1 MKERIR
7 VYHKDGSLLKDR
19 EGNAV
24 ELSAVEMTDGWMEDC
39 FVQTTIESAY
49 PINFSIGDYIVYRGE
64 RYELNYD
71 PGKAKTARAGSGRG
85 AFRYENVKLNAL
97 QDELVRAQFL
107 DVVLGMENTEEQT
120 IPYTALP
127 KFGFYV
133 QTVDDLLDR
142 IQANMDEQMG
152 AGLWALYSRNKE
164 RSLQRGCDGAVWEEM
179 YGEGTTET
187 IIDSAALTI
196 DNQNCW
202 NALALVNSKWDI
214 NFVVRGRN
222 VFVDTMGLEVPYEFV
237 YGKRRGLYEI
247 TQTADDSQAVTTR
260 LRAYGS
266 EKNLPTHYYANLCVD
281 VFGETSKI
289 SHLASST
296 EAVLHITIPSLSW
309 AAAGSYFTSVRDGST
324 AESREYNV
332 TVKSGNIEGRGC
344 AVSSARKEGEGTV
357 TIILNSLNDEYGM
370 TVKNV
375 EDFYTAVMKERKVY
389 FLQGVN
395 KQSFPSKNMTV
406 STDQMPSH
414 MAVTRLMLPGF
425 PKMSVKEWW
434 DTQATEEEKAWINP
448 SGKEHLLSELKNRPY
463 VDSVNIK
470 ELGVRNG
477 SVMFDTE
484 NKKEGIIEIYPTIE
498 EMTVDGQ
505 RIDEI
510 NSGSDIKDN
519 GIFKDG
525 QTVPPFS
532 VTLSPKINF
541 DINML
546 KKEDFTISMKD
557 GKCGGREFKVNGSV
571 KENGVWKLTLDRVK
585 DDALELYFPN
595 KDFQIESG
603 DHFVLTG
610 IEMPDSYV
618 EAASAKLLKYA
629 LAWLDKNDYTR
640 YVFEPKVDEIFMA
653 YQHDKAKADATGKT
667 VSLYETLKS
676 GSLLHFSDTDLK
688 IDKSGVIERL
698 IIREELG
705 SIPTY
710 DVTIKEDKDVGALQK
725 MQDAIDTVT
734 MSVKSGLS
742 SAQIEGLI
750 RSRGAKYFLS
760 KTDPDT
766 AQDVIRFLRG
776 LTVGRTGDGY
786 GVTGE
791 GAATLSSC
799 VVESVRNAEATDEDR
814 TIVGGKGFDLYMG
827 KDGKS
832 HLYIDYLTTRTKF
845 FAASAEVRKVSYS
858 GGTTLFSNAGSTIVK
873 VAHVLD
879 DAGVTVGYK
888 CYAAAD
894 DGTTRTANWWHVGM
908 MALCQT
914 FNVKAG
920 ETENLQN
927 RYYWRL
933 VVGTGQETLED
944 GKLYDY
950 VILSNKRTFMGSEA
964 CVPGQSLAAVFEEQE
979 GKTTDDG
986 NNVIANRMF
995 FGYEPAADG
1004 GEPDVPQP
1012 YDVIVQAGDQIQW
1025 NRFGNLIKL
1034 TTSTEDGSDNGN
1046 APAIAMYHAMGA
1058 PYKTGDTVNPYQW
1071 KTLTSLDSP
1080 LLVLKNA
1087 KNFKFFTDD
1096 DPDNIIDPVT
1106 VTYDLVPSSEY
1117 IIRKPNSQTATPNDI
1132 TFTLRKRTGNVTE
1145 DITDGYL
1152 LTAYY
1157 TSDGFPQK
1165 QKKVI
1170 TQLSDI
1176 GVSFYTL
1183 RTAYVVA
1190 SAEES
1195 GETLAKTDIIILSD
1209 GAKGDTGT
1217 SFKVLG
1223 YALAHAKTYAEL
1235 QQITPTDGGLY
1246 LVDDTTGMEGGGKK
1260 PCVVQWKNGKYIVCD
1275 SNDGD
1280 SYKIGEILWTNTG
1293 TYWLDIGSVKGE
1305 GVVISDM
1312 SVTYAISD
1320 SATVTPTEWQ
1330 SAIIAATDAK
1340 PYLWTRTTV
1349 TYKDSEGE
1357 HTTVSYAIAY
1367 KGKDAVEFI
1376 VKNAPLVFD
1385 TDENGIVPTN
1395 AVKTATIE
1403 VYCAGKNIT
1412 SEVKSVSEGN
1422 GHVGCRGISTE
1433 KDNTVIKAKLPGYM
1447 ILKDSALNVSVTSGY
1462 AVVNIVVGSTT
1473 YTQQVQFLVNVAKFT
1488 GAISADNKKLR
1499 TDYTELTN
1507 RVGTVETDVNGIP
1520 IKTQGELT
1528 KYTSTIEQT
1537 AREISLKVS
1546 TAVVER
1552 RNLLPGSAFRKQ
1564 GEGCGFMKAKI
1575 LCSQKFEGTN
1585 IALADK
1591 PQAGGL
1597 CWGGGYSRNI
1607 HVTKGKRYTLT
1618 FMARVLSGS
1627 ADVLCEIRW
1636 EKSATDGSHPAG
1648 YAGPAGSAN
1657 LGVEKIQS
1665 AEGWHLYQ
1673 RSFTVP
1679 TNAAYEWVAV
1689 WCIKSNS
1696 STANQQVCFAHPI
1709 LIEGDA
1715 KDYVSWGLSPDD
1727 YNYIGGNLLDNTRT
1741 FAKGGNLTRMDASV
1755 VTNESYNNGCSVIY
1769 ANAASKYIE
1778 MAQWSVNT
1786 IIKKDEDY
1794 IFSFMA
1800 KGSGSL
1806 SAYMWSGT
1814 NLSIFAEDSEHSTT
1828 SSNADGGRSMPLTD
1842 EWKRYWVH
1850 WRSEGT
1856 GTPNSILIRCM
1867 QGSKAWVTIPK
1878 LEVGATPTDW
1888 IESKS
1893 GYVEDSGLAAKMLRT
1908 GLDIENGKITATA
1921 DKFEVR
1927 NNSGEVTAS
1936 VNKDGLLEVGAGVF
1950 SGSLVGVSGTFSK
1963 LMHVSDTNVYISFDQ
1978 TYGGLLLK
1986 GFTVNDGPMR
1996 IMGDLA
2002 VDGDMNVG
2010 VVRSSGIW
2018 SQGSFGALHRVYAR
2032 IKNDWLRVYYYAGN
2046 NEKMFA
2052 EKRLKT
2058 FTENG
2063 ETIYSVPCYVDKI
2076 HGGFTLTDPDDDFG
2090 NGAPIDTF
2098 VFEGNGWVNLVYNF
2112 AMYDTQKITVLH
2124 TTGSP
2129 TAKIYVCVCGAKT
2142 ELRGGVALQLWKAPQ
2157 GLASPAQSGAGHDV
2171 FVVSRYDNNWA

>member
-7 VYHKDGSLLKDR
+7 VYHKDGSLLNDM

-71 PGKAKTARAGSGRG
+71 PGKAKTARAGSDRG

-164 RSLQRGCDGAVWEEM
+164 RSLQRGCDGTVWEEM
-179 YGEGTTET
+179 YGKGTTET

-222 VFVDTMGLEVPYEFV
+222 VFVDTTGLEVPYEFV

-296 EAVLHITIPSLSW
+296 NTVLHVTIPSLSW

-332 TVKSGNIEGRGC
+332 TVKSGDIEGRGY

-357 TIILNSLNDEYGM
+357 TIILNSSNDEYGM

-395 KQSFPSKNMTV
+395 KQSFPSKNMIAN
-406 STDQMPSH
+406 TDQMPSH

-525 QTVPPFS
+525 QPVPPFS
-532 VTLSPKINF
+532 VTLSPKVNF

-653 YQHDKAKADATGKT
+653 YQHDKAKADTTGKT
-667 VSLYETLKS
+667 ASLYETLKA
-676 GSLLHFSDTDLK
+676 GSLLHFSDADLK

-710 DVTIKEDKDVGALQK
+710 DVTIKEDKDVGTLQK

-766 AQDVIRFLRG
+766 AQEEIRFLRG
-776 LTVGRTGDGY
+776 LAIGATDGSGY
-786 GVTGE
+786 GITGK
-791 GAATLSSC
+791 GQATLSE
-799 VVESVRNAEATDEDR
+799 VVVDRVRDPQSTEQDR
-814 TIVGGKGFDLYMG
+814 VIVGGKGFDLYMG
-827 KDGKS
+827 EDGKS

-858 GGTTLFSNAGSTIVK
+858 GGTTLFSNAGSTIMK

-879 DAGVTVGYK
+879 DAGTVIGYK

-894 DGTTRTANWWHVGM
+894 DGTTKTANWWHVGM

-920 ETENLQN
+920 ESENLQN

-933 VVGTGQETLED
+933 VVGVGQETLED

-964 CVPGQSLAAVFEEQE
+964 CVPVTSQKVIGADGKALVFGDVMVEVTQNDGMGSLSSIFAEQE

-995 FGYEPAADG
+995 FGYETAVDG
-1004 GEPDVPQP
+1004 GEPDAPLP

-1034 TTSTEDGSDNGN
+1034 TTSTEDGSDNEN

-1058 PYKTGDTVNPYQW
+1058 PYLLGTSVSPYQW

-1096 DPDNIIDPVT
+1096 NPDNIIDPVT

-1117 IIRKPNSQTATPNDI
+1117 IIRKPNSQTATPNDV
-1132 TFTLRKRTGNVTE
+1132 TFMLTKRTGNVTE
-1145 DITDGYL
+1145 DMKDGYL
-1152 LTAYY
+1152 LTADY
-1157 TSDGFPQK
+1157 TTTAGESKSG
-1165 QKKVI
+1165 VAI
-1170 TQLSDI
+1170 NRLSDI
-1176 GVSFYTL
+1176 GVSFYILASVMVRATVKADNTTVTL
-1183 RTAYVVA
+1183 
-1190 SAEES
+1190 
-1195 GETLAKTDIIILSD
+1195 TLPILSD

-1235 QQITPTDGGLY
+1235 QQITPTEGGLY
-1246 LVDDTTGMEGGGKK
+1246 LVDDTTGMEGGGRK

-1293 TYWLDIGSVKGE
+1293 AYWLEIGSVKGE

-1320 SATVTPTEWQ
+1320 SATVTPTGWQ

-1367 KGKDAVEFI
+1367 KGKDGDKGDPGANGKDAVEFI
-1376 VKNAPLVFD
+1376 VKNSPLVFD
-1385 TDENGIVPTN
+1385 TDENGVVS
-1395 AVKTATIE
+1395 ASVSKTATIQ
-1403 VYCAGKNIT
+1403 VMRSGKNIT
-1412 SEVKSVSEGN
+1412 SEVSNLFPSN
-1422 GHVGCRGISTE
+1422 SNMGCGKPTLTKQEDGIDVTIAGASI
-1433 KDNTVIKAKLPGYM
+1433 N
-1447 ILKDSALNVSVTSGY
+1447 KDSTLGVSVTSGY
-1462 AVVNIVVGSTT
+1462 VIVFMVIGSTL
-1473 YTQQVQFLVNVAKFT
+1473 YSQQIPFLVNVAKFT
-1488 GAISADNKKLR
+1488 GTISADNKQLR
-1499 TDYTELTN
+1499 SDYTEVSN
-1507 RVGTVETDVNGIP
+1507 RVGQVETDVNGIP
-1520 IKTQGELT
+1520 IKTQDELT
-1528 KYTSTIEQT
+1528 RYTSTIEQT
-1537 AREISLKVS
+1537 ARGISLKVAQE
-1546 TAVVER
+1546 TVNTY
-1552 RNLLPGSAFRKQ
+1552 RNCIVGSALREYDTITPINDTKKVTIMQ
-1564 GEGCGFMKAKI
+1564 GGVG
-1575 LCSQKFEGTN
+1575 GTN
-1585 IALADK
+1585 YA
-1591 PQAGGL
+1591 Q
-1597 CWGGGYSRNI
+1597 C
-1607 HVTKGKRYTLT
+1607 
-1618 FMARVLSGS
+1618 LS
-1627 ADVLCEIRW
+1627 
-1636 EKSATDGSHPAG
+1636 
-1648 YAGPAGSAN
+1648 
-1657 LGVEKIQS
+1657 
-1665 AEGWHLYQ
+1665 
-1673 RSFTVP
+1673 
-1679 TNAAYEWVAV
+1679 
-1689 WCIKSNS
+1689 
-1696 STANQQVCFAHPI
+1696 
-1709 LIEGDA
+1709 
-1715 KDYVSWGLSPDD
+1715 
-1727 YNYIGGNLLDNTRT
+1727 
-1741 FAKGGNLTRMDASV
+1741 
-1755 VTNESYNNGCSVIY
+1755 
-1769 ANAASKYIE
+1769 
-1778 MAQWSVNT
+1778 
-1786 IIKKDEDY
+1786 
-1794 IFSFMA
+1794 
-1800 KGSGSL
+1800 
-1806 SAYMWSGT
+1806 
-1814 NLSIFAEDSEHSTT
+1814 
-1828 SSNADGGRSMPLTD
+1828 
-1842 EWKRYWVH
+1842 
-1850 WRSEGT
+1850 
-1856 GTPNSILIRCM
+1856 
-1867 QGSKAWVTIPK
+1867 
-1878 LEVGATPTDW
+1878 VGATTTTW
-1888 IESKS
+1888 
-1893 GYVEDSGLAAKMLRT
+1893 T
-1908 GLDIENGKITATA
+1908 GLYFKDVRVNPETTYTFSVWVRMTAKPDNGCYVSLKTYNNFVAGNELARIVFPDTQTLNVWTLYKVTLNVPAGTLRLIIEAAVRTNGGIDLCRPMLEEGEEYQGWSLSLNDVTVEEAVQATGIDLKNGKITATA
-1921 DKFEVR
+1921 DTFEVQD
-1927 NNSGEVTAS
+1927 NSGNTTAKVTPDGFFTGS
-1936 VNKDGLLEVGAGVF
+1936 VHATNGYFDGLVRNQKRIITKDNFLEYFEKDTYSVIDDAYKPIWDRIGSNFVIRSTPIASDGEEMYLQCVLPTAYSLANPYTDGRYERAREVVGNTIIIRCENEQGIV
-1950 SGSLVGVSGTFSK
+1950 LYGTSRTTPNNGDAI
-1963 LMHVSDTNVYISFDQ
+1963 SAPYI
-1978 TYGGLLLK
+1978 LK
-1986 GFTVNDGPMR
+1986 NGYIAYLTCKVK
-1996 IMGDLA
+1996 
-2002 VDGDMNVG
+2002 NVG
-2010 VVRSSGIW
+2010 SNLEETEYEMIYWERVVRK
-2018 SQGSFGALHRVYAR
+2018 AL
-2032 IKNDWLRVYYYAGN
+2032 
-2046 NEKMFA
+2046 
-2052 EKRLKT
+2052 
-2058 FTENG
+2058 
-2063 ETIYSVPCYVDKI
+2063 P
-2076 HGGFTLTDPDDDFG
+2076 
-2090 NGAPIDTF
+2090 
-2098 VFEGNGWVNLVYNF
+2098 
-2112 AMYDTQKITVLH
+2112 
-2124 TTGSP
+2124 
-2129 TAKIYVCVCGAKT
+2129 
-2142 ELRGGVALQLWKAPQ
+2142 
-2157 GLASPAQSGAGHDV
+2157 
-2171 FVVSRYDNNWA
+2171 

>member
-1 MKERIR
+1 MKERIQ
-7 VYHKDGSLLKDR
+7 VYHKDGSLLNDM

-24 ELSAVEMTDGWMEDC
+24 ELSSVEMTDGWMEDC

-49 PINFSIGDYIVYRGE
+49 PISFSIGDYIVYRGE

-71 PGKAKTARAGSGRG
+71 PGKAKTARAGSDRG

-164 RSLQRGCDGAVWEEM
+164 RSLQRGCDGTVWEEM
-179 YGEGTTET
+179 YGEGTAET
-187 IIDSAALTI
+187 VIDSAALTI

-222 VFVDTMGLEVPYEFV
+222 VFVDTTGLEVPYEFV

-289 SHLASST
+289 SHLASSENT
-296 EAVLHITIPSLSW
+296 ILHVTIPSLNW
-309 AAAGSYFTSVRDGST
+309 TAAGSYFTSVRDGST

-332 TVKSGNIEGRGC
+332 TVKAGDVEGRGY

-357 TIILNSLNDEYGM
+357 CIVLNPLNTEYGM

-406 STDQMPSH
+406 NTDQMPSH

-463 VDSVNIK
+463 VDSVNIN

-510 NSGSDIKDN
+510 NRGSDIKDN

-667 VSLYETLKS
+667 VSLYETLKA

-799 VVESVRNAEATDEDR
+799 VVESVRNAEATDADR
-814 TIVGGKGFDLYMG
+814 IIVGGKGFDLYMG

-858 GGTTLFSNAGSTIVK
+858 GGTTLFSNAGSTIMK
-873 VAHVLD
+873 VAHIVD
-879 DAGVTVGYK
+879 DAGTVVGYK

-894 DGTTRTANWWHVGM
+894 DGTTKTANWWHTGM

-964 CVPGQSLAAVFEEQE
+964 CVPVTSQKVIGADGNALVFGDVMVQVTTTGEKQSLAEVFEEQE

-995 FGYEPAADG
+995 FGYEPSADG

-1025 NRFGNLIKL
+1025 NRFGNLYKL

-1046 APAIAMYHAMGA
+1046 ASGIAMYHAMGA
-1058 PYKTGDTVNPYQW
+1058 PYKAGDTVNPYQW

-1096 DPDNIIDPVT
+1096 NPDNIIDPVT
-1106 VTYDLVPSSEY
+1106 VTYELVPSSEY

-1132 TFTLRKRTGNVTE
+1132 TFTLRKRTGNTLE
-1145 DITDGYL
+1145 DVTDGYL

-1165 QKKVI
+1165 QLI

-1195 GETLAKTDIIILSD
+1195 GETLARTDIIILSD

-1235 QQITPTDGGLY
+1235 QQITPTEDGLY
-1246 LVDDTTGMEGGGKK
+1246 LVDDTTGMEGGSKR

-1367 KGKDAVEFI
+1367 KGKDGDKGDPGANGKDAVEFI

-1385 TDENGIVPTN
+1385 TDENGVVS
-1395 AVKTATIE
+1395 ASVSKTATIQ
-1403 VYCAGKNIT
+1403 VMRSGKNIT
-1412 SEVKSVSEGN
+1412 SEVGN
-1422 GHVGCRGISTE
+1422 LFPSNSNVGCGKPTLTKQTDGIDVTISGASI
-1433 KDNTVIKAKLPGYM
+1433 N
-1447 ILKDSALNVSVTSGY
+1447 KDSTLGVSVTSGY
-1462 AVVNIVVGSTT
+1462 VIVFLIIGSTL
-1473 YTQQVQFLVNVAKFT
+1473 YSQQIPFMVNVAKFT

-1564 GEGCGFMKAKI
+1564 GKGCDFMRSKI
-1575 LCSQKFEGTN
+1575 VCSMPFDGTN
-1585 IALADK
+1585 ILLAAEAK
-1591 PQAGGL
+1591 AAGPRWNGA
-1597 CWGGGYSRNI
+1597 GSTRNI
-1607 HVTKGKRYTLT
+1607 HVTKGKEYTLA
-1618 FMARVLSGS
+1618 FWARAKSVAVRVLGE
-1627 ADVLCEIRW
+1627 VRW
-1636 EKSATDGSHPAG
+1636 KKSATDTSYPAG
-1648 YAGPAGSAN
+1648 YAGPAGSAS
-1657 LGVEKIQS
+1657 LGVES
-1665 AEGWHLYQ
+1665 VSPAEGWHLY
-1673 RSFTVP
+1673 RRTFTVAAD
-1679 TNAAYEWVAV
+1679 AAYEWIDVCCFKAD
-1689 WCIKSNS
+1689 NT
-1696 STANQQVCFAHPI
+1696 TANEQVYFARPM
-1709 LIEGDA
+1709 LIEGSA
-1715 KDYVSWGLSPDD
+1715 EDYVCWGLSPND

-1769 ANAASKYIE
+1769 ANAASKFIE
-1778 MAQWSVNT
+1778 MAQWSVAPF
-1786 IIKKDEDY
+1786 IKKDEDY
-1794 IFSFMA
+1794 MFSFVA
-1800 KGSGSL
+1800 KGSGTL
-1806 SAYMWSGT
+1806 SVFMWNGS
-1814 NLSIFAEDSEHSTT
+1814 NLSIFAEDSESATT
-1828 SSNADGGRSMPLTD
+1828 KTDVDGARSFNLTSD
-1842 EWKRYWVH
+1842 WKRYWVH

-1856 GTPNSILIRCM
+1856 GLPNYALIRCV

-1888 IESKS
+1888 IEGKS

-1908 GLDIENGKITATA
+1908 GIDIENGKITATA
-1921 DKFEVR
+1921 DTFEVQDNR
-1927 NNSGEVTAS
+1927 GNTTARITDDGFFTGS
-1936 VNKDGLLEVGAGVF
+1936 VYATNGYFDGLVRNLKRVITKENFYEYFEKDTYSGMSDAFNPIWEKIGSNFVIQSTPEDADGAA
-1950 SGSLVGVSGTFSK
+1950 
-1963 LMHVSDTNVYISFDQ
+1963 MY
-1978 TYGGLLLK
+1978 LLLVLP
-1986 GFTVNDGPMR
+1986 TAEPITHPYTDGR
-1996 IMGDLA
+1996 YE
-2002 VDGDMNVG
+2002 
-2010 VVRSSGIW
+2010 R
-2018 SQGSFGALHRVYAR
+2018 AR
-2032 IKNDWLRVYYYAGN
+2032 EVIGN
-2046 NEKMFA
+2046 TIII
-2052 EKRLKT
+2052 RC
-2058 FTENG
+2058 ENG
-2063 ETIYSVPCYVDKI
+2063 NGITLYGTSRTAPNWGASNPPSLYSLKSGYVAYLTCKVKNTGSSSEESGYETIYWERVVRK
-2076 HGGFTLTDPDDDFG
+2076 
-2090 NGAPIDTF
+2090 
-2098 VFEGNGWVNLVYNF
+2098 
-2112 AMYDTQKITVLH
+2112 
-2124 TTGSP
+2124 
-2129 TAKIYVCVCGAKT
+2129 
-2142 ELRGGVALQLWKAPQ
+2142 ALP
-2157 GLASPAQSGAGHDV
+2157 
-2171 FVVSRYDNNWA
+2171 

>member
-1 MKERIR
+1 MIDIKILS
-7 VYHKDGSLLKDR
+7 KPKGSKVSS
-19 EGNAV
+19 GGSSFSSV
-24 ELSAVEMTDGWMEDC
+24 SAAAPT
-39 FVQTTIESAY
+39 
-49 PINFSIGDYIVYRGE
+49 
-64 RYELNYD
+64 
-71 PGKAKTARAGSGRG
+71 GKAAEADHAKNADTAKNAEL
-85 AFRYENVKLNAL
+85 AKL
-97 QDELVRAQFL
+97 AQIAL
-107 DVVLGMENTEEQT
+107 DVS
-120 IPYTALP
+120 PDAP
-127 KFGFYV
+127 
-133 QTVDDLLDR
+133 
-142 IQANMDEQMG
+142 
-152 AGLWALYSRNKE
+152 
-164 RSLQRGCDGAVWEEM
+164 
-179 YGEGTTET
+179 
-187 IIDSAALTI
+187 
-196 DNQNCW
+196 
-202 NALALVNSKWDI
+202 
-214 NFVVRGRN
+214 
-222 VFVDTMGLEVPYEFV
+222 
-237 YGKRRGLYEI
+237 
-247 TQTADDSQAVTTR
+247 
-260 LRAYGS
+260 
-266 EKNLPTHYYANLCVD
+266 
-281 VFGETSKI
+281 
-289 SHLASST
+289 
-296 EAVLHITIPSLSW
+296 
-309 AAAGSYFTSVRDGST
+309 
-324 AESREYNV
+324 
-332 TVKSGNIEGRGC
+332 
-344 AVSSARKEGEGTV
+344 
-357 TIILNSLNDEYGM
+357 
-370 TVKNV
+370 
-375 EDFYTAVMKERKVY
+375 
-389 FLQGVN
+389 
-395 KQSFPSKNMTV
+395 
-406 STDQMPSH
+406 
-414 MAVTRLMLPGF
+414 
-425 PKMSVKEWW
+425 
-434 DTQATEEEKAWINP
+434 
-448 SGKEHLLSELKNRPY
+448 ELKHYLR
-463 VDSVNIK
+463 
-470 ELGVRNG
+470 
-477 SVMFDTE
+477 
-484 NKKEGIIEIYPTIE
+484 
-498 EMTVDGQ
+498 
-505 RIDEI
+505 
-510 NSGSDIKDN
+510 KD
-519 GIFKDG
+519 
-525 QTVPPFS
+525 
-532 VTLSPKINF
+532 
-541 DINML
+541 
-546 KKEDFTISMKD
+546 
-557 GKCGGREFKVNGSV
+557 
-571 KENGVWKLTLDRVK
+571 K
-585 DDALELYFPN
+585 DD
-595 KDFQIESG
+595 
-603 DHFVLTG
+603 
-610 IEMPDSYV
+610 
-618 EAASAKLLKYA
+618 EA
-629 LAWLDKNDYTR
+629 N
-640 YVFEPKVDEIFMA
+640 
-653 YQHDKAKADATGKT
+653 G
-667 VSLYETLKS
+667 
-676 GSLLHFSDTDLK
+676 
-688 IDKSGVIERL
+688 
-698 IIREELG
+698 
-705 SIPTY
+705 
-710 DVTIKEDKDVGALQK
+710 
-725 MQDAIDTVT
+725 
-734 MSVKSGLS
+734 
-742 SAQIEGLI
+742 
-750 RSRGAKYFLS
+750 
-760 KTDPDT
+760 
-766 AQDVIRFLRG
+766 VIRFLRG
-776 LTVGRTGDGY
+776 LTIGRTEDGY

-799 VVESVRNAEATDEDR
+799 VVESVRNSEATDADR

-832 HLYIDYLTTRTKF
+832 HLYIDYLTARTKF

-858 GGTTLFSNAGSTIVK
+858 GGTTLFSNAGSMIMK
-873 VAHVLD
+873 VAHIVD
-879 DAGVTVGYK
+879 DKSAVVGYK

-894 DGTTRTANWWHVGM
+894 DGTTKTANWWHTGM

-950 VILSNKRTFMGSEA
+950 VILSNKRTFLGSEA
-964 CVPGQSLAAVFEEQE
+964 CVPVTSQRVIGADGKALVFGDVMIQVTTTGEKQSLAAVFEEQE

-995 FGYEPAADG
+995 FGYEPAEDG

-1025 NRFGNLIKL
+1025 NRFGNLYKL

-1046 APAIAMYHAMGA
+1046 APGIAMYHAMGA
-1058 PYKTGDTVNPYQW
+1058 PYKAGDTVNPYQW

-1096 DPDNIIDPVT
+1096 NPDNIIDPVT

-1132 TFTLRKRTGNVTE
+1132 TFTLRKRTGNTLE
-1145 DITDGYL
+1145 DVTDGYL

-1195 GETLAKTDIIILSD
+1195 GETLARTDIIILSD

-1235 QQITPTDGGLY
+1235 QQITPTEDGLY
-1246 LVDDTTGMEGGGKK
+1246 LVDDTTGMEGGSKR

-1367 KGKDAVEFI
+1367 KGKDGAKGDPGANGKDAVEFI

-1385 TDENGIVPTN
+1385 TDENGVVPTN

-1403 VYCAGKNIT
+1403 VYRAGKNIT

-1422 GHVGCRGISTE
+1422 GHVGCRGISIE

-1488 GAISADNKKLR
+1488 GAISADNNKLR
-1499 TDYTELTN
+1499 TDYKELTN

-1520 IKTQGELT
+1520 IKTQGKLT
-1528 KYTSTIEQT
+1528 EYTSTIEQT

-1564 GEGCGFMKAKI
+1564 NEGCGFMKAKI

-1679 TNAAYEWVAV
+1679 ANAAYEWVTV
-1689 WCIKSNS
+1689 WCIKSNN
-1696 STANQQVCFAHPI
+1696 STANQQVCFALPM

-1715 KDYVSWGLSPDD
+1715 KDYVCWGLSPDD

-1755 VTNESYNNGCSVIY
+1755 VSNESYNNGCSVIY
-1769 ANAASKYIE
+1769 ANAASKYVE

-1794 IFSFMA
+1794 ILSFMA
-1800 KGSGSL
+1800 KGSGNIG
-1806 SAYMWSGT
+1806 AYMWSGT

-1828 SSNADGGRSMPLTD
+1828 SSNADGGRSLPLTD

-1856 GTPNSILIRCM
+1856 GTPNYVLIRCM
-1867 QGSKAWVTIPK
+1867 QGSKAWVTMPK
-1878 LEVGATPTDW
+1878 LETGATPTDW

-1908 GLDIENGKITATA
+1908 GIDIENGKITATA

-1936 VNKDGLLEVGAGVF
+1936 VNKDGLLETNNAIISGTIISSSGNIGGFEISENGLSTSGNYSYGGDTDFFLNARNLPVLGFRSSEQYVSIGLNVFPSTTMIPDGKCCLRIEHNLTDTPGLIGGRPIANWGAYINVSGASEENIGLMMHGDLRADARKHHSLRGTIVISRNYPLLVADDLDENGKYTSFAKGVSF
-1950 SGSLVGVSGTFSK
+1950 EPKDYKFGDWRLKVLNGIIVGV
-1963 LMHVSDTNVYISFDQ
+1963 
-1978 TYGGLLLK
+1978 
-1986 GFTVNDGPMR
+1986 
-1996 IMGDLA
+1996 
-2002 VDGDMNVG
+2002 
-2010 VVRSSGIW
+2010 
-2018 SQGSFGALHRVYAR
+2018 
-2032 IKNDWLRVYYYAGN
+2032 
-2046 NEKMFA
+2046 E
-2052 EKRLKT
+2052 
-2058 FTENG
+2058 
-2063 ETIYSVPCYVDKI
+2063 
-2076 HGGFTLTDPDDDFG
+2076 
-2090 NGAPIDTF
+2090 
-2098 VFEGNGWVNLVYNF
+2098 
-2112 AMYDTQKITVLH
+2112 
-2124 TTGSP
+2124 
-2129 TAKIYVCVCGAKT
+2129 
-2142 ELRGGVALQLWKAPQ
+2142 
-2157 GLASPAQSGAGHDV
+2157 
-2171 FVVSRYDNNWA
+2171 

>member
-1 MKERIR
+1 MRERIR
-7 VYHKDGSLLKDR
+7 VYHKDGSLLNDM

-49 PINFSIGDYIVYRGE
+49 PISFSIGDYIVYRGE

-71 PGKAKTARAGSGRG
+71 PGKAKTARAGSDRG

-107 DVVLGMENTEEQT
+107 DVVLGLENTEEQT

-164 RSLQRGCDGAVWEEM
+164 RSLQRGCDGTVWEEM

-222 VFVDTMGLEVPYEFV
+222 VFVDTTGLEVPYEFV

-289 SHLASST
+289 SHLASSENT
-296 EAVLHITIPSLSW
+296 ILHVTIPSLNW
-309 AAAGSYFTSVRDGST
+309 TAAGSYFTSVRDGST

-332 TVKSGNIEGRGC
+332 TVKAGDVEGRGYV
-344 AVSSARKEGEGTV
+344 VSSARKEGEGTV
-357 TIILNSLNDEYGM
+357 CIVLNPLNTEYGM

-406 STDQMPSH
+406 NTDQMPSH

-463 VDSVNIK
+463 VDSVNIN

-510 NSGSDIKDN
+510 NSGSAIKDN

-532 VTLSPKINF
+532 VTLSEKVNF

-653 YQHDKAKADATGKT
+653 YQHDKAKADTTGKT
-667 VSLYETLKS
+667 VSLYETLKA

-698 IIREELG
+698 VIREELG

-710 DVTIKEDKDVGALQK
+710 DVTIKEDKDVGTLQK

-799 VVESVRNAEATDEDR
+799 VVESVRNAEATDADR

-832 HLYIDYLTTRTKF
+832 HLYIDYLTARTKF

-858 GGTTLFSNAGSTIVK
+858 GGTTLFSNAGSTIMK
-873 VAHVLD
+873 VAHIVD
-879 DAGVTVGYK
+879 DAGTVVGYK

-894 DGTTRTANWWHVGM
+894 DGTTKTANWWHTGM

-914 FNVKAG
+914 FNVKVG

-964 CVPGQSLAAVFEEQE
+964 CVPVTSQKVIGADGNALVFGDVMIQVTTTGEKQSLAAVFEEQE

-986 NNVIANRMF
+986 NNTIANRMF

-1046 APAIAMYHAMGA
+1046 APALSMYHAMGA

-1096 DPDNIIDPVT
+1096 NPDNIIDPVT

-1190 SAEES
+1190 SARES
-1195 GETLAKTDIIILSD
+1195 GETLARTDIIILSD

-1246 LVDDTTGMEGGGKK
+1246 LVDDTTGMEGGSKR

-1293 TYWLDIGSVKGE
+1293 TYWLNIGSVKGE

-1312 SVTYAISD
+1312 SVMYAISD

-1367 KGKDAVEFI
+1367 KGKDGDKGDPGANGKDAVEFI
-1376 VKNAPLVFD
+1376 LKNAPLVFD
-1385 TDENGIVPTN
+1385 TDENGVVSST
-1395 AVKTATIE
+1395 VSKTAQIQ
-1403 VYCAGKNIT
+1403 VMRSGKNIV
-1412 SEVKSVSEGN
+1412 SEVSN
-1422 GHVGCRGISTE
+1422 LFPNNNNVGCGKPTLTKQTDGISVTISGASI
-1433 KDNTVIKAKLPGYM
+1433 N
-1447 ILKDSALNVSVTSGY
+1447 KDSTLGVSVTSGY
-1462 AVVNIVVGSTT
+1462 VIVYMIIGSTL
-1473 YTQQVQFLVNVAKFT
+1473 YSQQITFTVNVAKFT
-1488 GAISADNKKLR
+1488 GTISADNKKLR
-1499 TDYTELTN
+1499 TDYKELTN
-1507 RVGTVETDVNGIP
+1507 RVGAVETDVDGIP
-1520 IKTQGELT
+1520 IKTQGKLT
-1528 KYTSTIEQT
+1528 EYTSTIEQT

-1552 RNLLPGSAFRKQ
+1552 RNLLTGSAFRKQ
-1564 GEGCGFMKAKI
+1564 NEGCDFMKAKI

-1627 ADVLCEIRW
+1627 ADVLGEIRW

-1679 TNAAYEWVAV
+1679 ANAAYEWVAV
-1689 WCIKSNS
+1689 WCIKSNN
-1696 STANQQVCFAHPI
+1696 STANQQVCFALPM

-1715 KDYVSWGLSPDD
+1715 KDYVCWGLSPDD

-1769 ANAASKYIE
+1769 ANAASKFIE
-1778 MAQWSVNT
+1778 MAQWSVAPF
-1786 IIKKDEDY
+1786 IKKDEDY
-1794 IFSFMA
+1794 MFSFVA
-1800 KGSGSL
+1800 KGSGTL
-1806 SAYMWSGT
+1806 SVFMWNGS
-1814 NLSIFAEDSEHSTT
+1814 NLSIFAEDSESATT
-1828 SSNADGGRSMPLTD
+1828 KTDVDGARSFNLTSD
-1842 EWKRYWVH
+1842 WKRYWVH

-1856 GTPNSILIRCM
+1856 GLPNYALIRCV

-1888 IESKS
+1888 IEGKS

-1908 GLDIENGKITATA
+1908 GIDIENGKITATA
-1921 DKFEVR
+1921 DTFEVQDNR
-1927 NNSGEVTAS
+1927 GNTTARITDDGFFTGS
-1936 VNKDGLLEVGAGVF
+1936 VYATNGYFDGLVRKLKRVITKENFYEYFEKDTYSGMSDAYNPIWDKIGSNFVIQSTPEDADGVAMYLQLALPTAEPITHPYTDGRYERAREV
-1950 SGSLVGVSGTFSK
+1950 
-1963 LMHVSDTNVYISFDQ
+1963 I
-1978 TYGGLLLK
+1978 
-1986 GFTVNDGPMR
+1986 
-1996 IMGDLA
+1996 
-2002 VDGDMNVG
+2002 
-2010 VVRSSGIW
+2010 
-2018 SQGSFGALHRVYAR
+2018 
-2032 IKNDWLRVYYYAGN
+2032 GN
-2046 NEKMFA
+2046 TIII
-2052 EKRLKT
+2052 RC
-2058 FTENG
+2058 ENG
-2063 ETIYSVPCYVDKI
+2063 NGITLYGTSRTAPNWDSGGVAGSPYTLKSGYVAYLTCKVKNTGSSSEESGYETIYWERVVRK
-2076 HGGFTLTDPDDDFG
+2076 
-2090 NGAPIDTF
+2090 
-2098 VFEGNGWVNLVYNF
+2098 
-2112 AMYDTQKITVLH
+2112 
-2124 TTGSP
+2124 
-2129 TAKIYVCVCGAKT
+2129 
-2142 ELRGGVALQLWKAPQ
+2142 ALP
-2157 GLASPAQSGAGHDV
+2157 
-2171 FVVSRYDNNWA
+2171 

>member
-1 MKERIR
+1 MRERIR
-7 VYHKDGSLLKDR
+7 VYHKDGSLLNDM

-71 PGKAKTARAGSGRG
+71 PGKAKTARAGSDRG

-164 RSLQRGCDGAVWEEM
+164 RSLQRGCDGTVWEEM
-179 YGEGTTET
+179 YGEGSTET
-187 IIDSAALTI
+187 VIDSTALTI

-202 NALALVNSKWDI
+202 NALALVNSKWNI

-222 VFVDTMGLEVPYEFV
+222 VFVDTTGLEVPYEFV

-296 EAVLHITIPSLSW
+296 NTVLHITIPSLSW

-332 TVKSGNIEGRGC
+332 TVKSGDIEGRGY

-357 TIILNSLNDEYGM
+357 TIILNSSNDEYGM

-395 KQSFPSKNMTV
+395 KQSFPSKNMIAN
-406 STDQMPSH
+406 TDQMPSH

-463 VDSVNIK
+463 VDSVNIN

-510 NSGSDIKDN
+510 NRGSAIEDN

-532 VTLSPKINF
+532 VTLSEKVNF

-667 VSLYETLKS
+667 VSLYETLKA

-698 IIREELG
+698 TIREELG

-710 DVTIKEDKDVGALQK
+710 DVTIKEDKDVGTLQK

-799 VVESVRNAEATDEDR
+799 VVESVRNAEATDADR

-858 GGTTLFSNAGSTIVK
+858 GGTTLFSNAGSMIMK
-873 VAHVLD
+873 VAHIVD
-879 DAGVTVGYK
+879 DAGTVVGYK

-894 DGTTRTANWWHVGM
+894 DGTTKTANWWHTGM

-920 ETENLQN
+920 ETDNLQN

-933 VVGTGQETLED
+933 VVGTGQEMLED

-950 VILSNKRTFMGSEA
+950 VILSNKRTFLGSEA
-964 CVPGQSLAAVFEEQE
+964 CVPVTSQKVIGADGNALVFGDVMIQVTTTGEKQSLAAVFEEQE

-986 NNVIANRMF
+986 NNTIANRMF
-995 FGYEPAADG
+995 FGYEPSADG

-1058 PYKTGDTVNPYQW
+1058 PYKAGDTVNPYQW

-1183 RTAYVVA
+1183 MTAYVVA

-1195 GETLAKTDIIILSD
+1195 GETLARTDIIILSD

-1246 LVDDTTGMEGGGKK
+1246 LVDDTTGMEGGSKR

-1367 KGKDAVEFI
+1367 KGKDGDKGDPGANGKDAVEFI
-1376 VKNAPLVFD
+1376 VKDAPLVFD
-1385 TDENGIVPTN
+1385 TDENGVVS
-1395 AVKTATIE
+1395 ASVSKTATIQ
-1403 VYCAGKNIT
+1403 VMRSGKNIV
-1412 SEVKSVSEGN
+1412 SEVGN
-1422 GHVGCRGISTE
+1422 LFPSNNNVGCGKPTLTKQTDGIDVTISGASI
-1433 KDNTVIKAKLPGYM
+1433 N
-1447 ILKDSALNVSVTSGY
+1447 KDSTLGVSVTSGY
-1462 AVVNIVVGSTT
+1462 VIVYMAIGSTL
-1473 YTQQVQFLVNVAKFT
+1473 YSRQIPFMVNLAKFT
-1488 GAISADNKKLR
+1488 GTISADNKKLR

-1507 RVGTVETDVNGIP
+1507 RVGAVETDVNGIP

-1537 AREISLKVS
+1537 AREISLKV
-1546 TAVVER
+1546 TEETVNMA
-1552 RNLLPGSAFRKQ
+1552 RNCIVGSALREYDEITPINGTKKVTIMT
-1564 GEGCGFMKAKI
+1564 EGVG
-1575 LCSQKFEGTN
+1575 GTN
-1585 IALADK
+1585 YAQCYCIGATANSWTGLYFKDVRVK
-1591 PQAGGL
+1591 PQ
-1597 CWGGGYSRNI
+1597 
-1607 HVTKGKRYTLT
+1607 TK
-1618 FMARVLSGS
+1618 
-1627 ADVLCEIRW
+1627 
-1636 EKSATDGSHPAG
+1636 
-1648 YAGPAGSAN
+1648 
-1657 LGVEKIQS
+1657 
-1665 AEGWHLYQ
+1665 
-1673 RSFTVP
+1673 
-1679 TNAAYEWVAV
+1679 
-1689 WCIKSNS
+1689 
-1696 STANQQVCFAHPI
+1696 
-1709 LIEGDA
+1709 
-1715 KDYVSWGLSPDD
+1715 
-1727 YNYIGGNLLDNTRT
+1727 
-1741 FAKGGNLTRMDASV
+1741 
-1755 VTNESYNNGCSVIY
+1755 
-1769 ANAASKYIE
+1769 
-1778 MAQWSVNT
+1778 
-1786 IIKKDEDY
+1786 Y
-1794 IFSFMA
+1794 IFSVWMRMTA
-1800 KGSGSL
+1800 KPDNGSYVAIKTYNTSVTGTEVARIPFPDSQTLNVWALYKVAVSVPAACNRLLIETGVRKNGAIDLCRPMLEEGDTYQGWSL
-1806 SAYMWSGT
+1806 SPY
-1814 NLSIFAEDSEHSTT
+1814 D
-1828 SSNADGGRSMPLTD
+1828 
-1842 EWKRYWVH
+1842 
-1850 WRSEGT
+1850 
-1856 GTPNSILIRCM
+1856 
-1867 QGSKAWVTIPK
+1867 VTIDDA
-1878 LEVGATPTDW
+1878 VVA
-1888 IESKS
+1888 
-1893 GYVEDSGLAAKMLRT
+1893 T
-1908 GLDIENGKITATA
+1908 GLDIKNGIIKATA
-1921 DKFEVR
+1921 DKFEIR
-1927 NNSGEVTAS
+1927 NNNGEQTAAVNEKGRLEVKSGLFSGFIVKKMTTLTPDNISEYLKSSQSNGYLSMDFSAAGSYVCFTGAMKAKYGDNYPSPVLPFYNIGSISASLGVTAEEAIS
-1936 VNKDGLLEVGAGVF
+1936 YIGQIVIIANK
-1950 SGSLVGVSGTFSK
+1950 
-1963 LMHVSDTNVYISFDQ
+1963 SDT
-1978 TYGGLLLK
+1978 
-1986 GFTVNDGPMR
+1986 TVNVIGGGTIKGGGTQSQWIETGYMAV
-1996 IMGDLA
+1996 LA
-2002 VDGDMNVG
+2002 CEFEYTSV
-2010 VVRSSGIW
+2010 
-2018 SQGSFGALHRVYAR
+2018 
-2032 IKNDWLRVYYYAGN
+2032 KNYKIVW
-2046 NEKMFA
+2046 
-2052 EKRLKT
+2052 
-2058 FTENG
+2058 NG
-2063 ETIYSVPCYVDKI
+2063 YCVKI
-2076 HGGFTLTDPDDDFG
+2076 
-2090 NGAPIDTF
+2090 
-2098 VFEGNGWVNLVYNF
+2098 
-2112 AMYDTQKITVLH
+2112 
-2124 TTGSP
+2124 
-2129 TAKIYVCVCGAKT
+2129 
-2142 ELRGGVALQLWKAPQ
+2142 
-2157 GLASPAQSGAGHDV
+2157 
-2171 FVVSRYDNNWA
+2171 